1 MRPKRPRSSRTVQSP
16 ASRRGYQEAWTLS
29 DESLLAGLV
38 AGTPEHAAAFVQR
51 FRSRVFGLTLAIL
64 ADPQAAEEAAQ
75 ETFVRAW
82 RYGGG
87 YDPRRGRVATWLLT
101 IARNVATDASRMG
114 RGDPMDPDRI
124 LALVEDE
131 SDVEPEE
138 RVIALEEGRM
148 LREALV
154 ALPAEQRRA
163 LVMAAFLGRTAREI
177 GEWEGIPV
185 GTAKTRIRAAML
197 KLRSVLERPDER

>member
-1 MRPKRPRSSRTVQSP
+1 MRPWRPRPPGLDQSP
-16 ASRRGYQEAWTLS
+16 SPRERYQEVWSLS

-38 AGTPEHAAAFVQR
+38 AGVPEHAAAFVRR
-51 FRSRVFGLTLAIL
+51 FQSRVYGLTLAIL
-64 ADPQAAEEAAQ
+64 GDPEAAEEAAQ

-101 IARNVATDASRMG
+101 IARHVATDAARMG
-114 RGDPMDPDRI
+114 RGEPMDPDRI
-124 LALVEDE
+124 VQLNVPAADA
-131 SDVEPEE
+131 EPEE
-138 RVIALEEGRM
+138 QAIALEEGRK
-148 LREALV
+148 LRQALA

-163 LVMAAFLGRTAREI
+163 LVQAAFLGRTAREI
-177 GEWEGIPV
+177 GESEGIPL

-197 KLRSVLERPDER
+197 KLRSVLETSDER